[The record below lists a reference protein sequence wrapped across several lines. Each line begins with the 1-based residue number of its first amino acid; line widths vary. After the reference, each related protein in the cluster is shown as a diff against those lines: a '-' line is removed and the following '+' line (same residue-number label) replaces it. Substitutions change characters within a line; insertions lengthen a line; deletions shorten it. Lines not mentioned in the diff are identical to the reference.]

1 VEEETTARWET
12 LCAAWSDIH
21 PELRQKER
29 PQCEGPELEAMLVGC
44 QRATSMVYATPG
56 RPIATDGAEDCDA
69 TEADAGAGVGHKRPL
84 ATAQLVGSVEA
95 AVTKKPRTSE
105 SGCASTPAG
114 ANTMPAIA
122 TLAPHAL
129 QPSLQLP
136 IAETFQSSVCVDMRC
151 LRCGYQYPT
160 KHEPYQH
167 LSLDL
172 AHPSGNNA
180 SSAFARWNTA
190 DGSDLHVGSLLR
202 GFFGEET
209 RELNCEHCANG
220 SVTAATTALTH
231 ARSPDTVSFP
241 LSAVKSAAAD
251 VGKAVARTS
260 LAVAPRVLV
269 LQLKRFRYDAT
280 RQDMVKVHTEV
291 MFPPT
296 LDVSEY
302 MADGRDNEKSVDAG
316 GELKTRKAANTK
328 PGATPSAD
336 GGVKQAVWESTA
348 NKILQGDCDP
358 TLLLQ
363 YLNNS
368 SVDSTRAASAVPSTK
383 YELTAVVRHLGVTE
397 RSGHYICDIRA
408 SAVDG
413 ATPATDGA
421 FGTEGQW
428 RRCDDSNVYPI
439 DQVRVCPLL
448 LRENP
453 PSRYFYEHVCATYG
467 MNVWVLL
474 DLVATSSVLTLYCT
488 LWCRRRCLLSGKTHI
503 CCSTLQL
510 RDRGGLLAKFVGGG
524 GSLLGSSVVLTR

>member
-114 ANTMPAIA
+114 ANTMIA
-122 TLAPHAL
+122 NGTPAPHAS
-129 QPSLQLP
+129 PSLQLP

-180 SSAFARWNTA
+180 SSVSARWNTA
-190 DGSDLHVGSLLR
+190 GGSGLHVGSLLK

-220 SVTAATTALTH
+220 SVTAAATALTQV
-231 ARSPDTVSFP
+231 RSPDTVSFP
-241 LSAVKSAAAD
+241 LSAVKSTAAD

-260 LAVAPRVLV
+260 LAVAPGVLV

-302 MADGRDNEKSVDAG
+302 MADGRDNEKSVDAD
-316 GELKTRKAANTK
+316 GELKTRRAANTK
-328 PGATPSAD
+328 PRTTHSAD
-336 GGVKQAVWESTA
+336 GRASQAVWESTA
-348 NKILQGDCDP
+348 NKILQSDCDP
-358 TLLLQ
+358 ALLLQ

-368 SVDSTRAASAVPSTK
+368 SVDSTRPASAVPSTK

-413 ATPATDGA
+413 AAISTHR
-421 FGTEGQW
+421 GTETEAQW

-439 DQVRVCPLL
+439 DQVHVCPLL
-448 LRENP
+448 LRVYP
-453 PSRYFYEHVCATYG
+453 PSRYLHEHVRYFWHERVGTVG
-467 MNVWVLL
+467 LGGDIVL
-474 DLVATSSVLTLYCT
+474 
-488 LWCRRRCLLSGKTHI
+488 
-503 CCSTLQL
+503 
-510 RDRGGLLAKFVGGG
+510 F
-524 GSLLGSSVVLTR
+524 

>member
-1 VEEETTARWET
+1 VEEETTARWDV
-12 LCAAWSDIH
+12 LCAAWLDSH
-21 PELRQKER
+21 PKAQQKER
-29 PQCEGPELEAMLVGC
+29 PQSEAQGLKAILGEGQVAENRL
-44 QRATSMVYATPG
+44 YATPG
-56 RPIATDGAEDCDA
+56 RPIATRGAEDCDA
-69 TEADAGAGVGHKRPL
+69 TEADAGADVGHKRPL
-84 ATAQLVGSVEA
+84 ATAVMAGSVDVA
-95 AVTKKPRTSE
+95 AAKKPRTYE
-105 SGCASTPAG
+105 GGYASTPA
-114 ANTMPAIA
+114 IA
-122 TLAPHAL
+122 DGTTVKTTPVPHAL

-136 IAETFQSSVCVDMRC
+136 IAETFQSSACVDMRC

-172 AHPSGNNA
+172 AHPSGTSA
-180 SSAFARWNTA
+180 SSMSARWNTA
-190 DGSDLHVGSLLR
+190 GDSALHVGSLLR

-220 SVTAATTALTH
+220 SVTAAATVLTH

-316 GELKTRKAANTK
+316 GELKTRRAANTK
-328 PGATPSAD
+328 PGATPCAD

-363 YLNNS
+363 YLDNS

-413 ATPATDGA
+413 AAISTHR
-421 FGTEGQW
+421 GTETEAQW

-439 DQVRVCPLL
+439 DQVHVYPLL
-448 LRENP
+448 LRVYP
-453 PSRYFYEHVCATYG
+453 PSRYSREHVR
-467 MNVWVLL
+467 N
-474 DLVATSSVLTLYCT
+474 
-488 LWCRRRCLLSGKTHI
+488 
-503 CCSTLQL
+503 L
-510 RDRGGLLAKFVGGG
+510 RHERVGTVGLGGVIVCFN
-524 GSLLGSSVVLTR
+524 VVLYSLVQAAVFTERKDPYLLFYTAIT